1 MKRLFLSL
9 AVLLAMAPWAANGQS
24 QAPAASQT
32 APTQTPPA
40 TSGKQAK
47 VWTNDDVGALRNND
61 NVSVVGNSA
70 GAKKTSAR
78 SQSNSYEKD
87 PAWYRTQLAPLQAE
101 VGQLDSQI
109 AKLQEFIKGG
119 NVSESQP
126 YYHGPP
132 GNPQNQLNQLE
143 KKRQADAGKID
154 DLLDRARH
162 NSIEPGALR

>member
-1 MKRLFLSL
+1 MKRVFLSL
-9 AVLLAMAPWAANGQS
+9 PVLLAMAPWAAQS
-24 QAPAASQT
+24 QSQSSAPASQT
-32 APTQTPPA
+32 SQAQTPPA
-40 TSGKQAK
+40 TGGKSAK

-70 GAKKTSAR
+70 GAKKTSAP

-101 VGQLDSQI
+101 VGKLDSQI
-109 AKLQEFIKGG
+109 AKLREFIKGG

-132 GNPQNQLNQLE
+132 GN
-143 KKRQADAGKID
+143 
-154 DLLDRARH
+154 
-162 NSIEPGALR
+162 